1 MKKNSENRPPV
12 KRKSGAG
19 RFLLFL
25 LILILVLGGAA
36 YFYIMHI
43 LGSTYVDIPVLSGEE
58 TNTAELDAKWSD
70 GGHTRIYYDS
80 KHPILEKEQKDKEVE
95 NILVFGIDARGADKV
110 KSRTDSI
117 MVLTVDRRKG
127 KVKLTSIMRDTG
139 VYIGDTDET
148 AGKKLNKVNAAYPW
162 GGVGYMIN
170 TINRNFD
177 LDINK
182 FIMFDFSSASKIVD
196 LCDGVEV
203 DIKEKEI
210 PYANKFIKED
220 NKLNGTNSPEIKKAG
235 KQTLDGIQAVSWA
248 RIRYADSDFVRT
260 SRQRTIAKGLMSK
273 VGDMN
278 IFKRLSLLKDGT
290 SIIETN
296 IESTD
301 LLRIALNAMRGAGD
315 VEEYRVPQDNM
326 YTVQQNPWMMK
337 IDFEKQNKE
346 LHDFIWEK

>member
-12 KRKSGAG
+12 RRRSGGVG
-19 RFLLFL
+19 RFILFL
-25 LILILVLGGAA
+25 LALILLLGAAA
-36 YFYIMHI
+36 YFYIMDI

-58 TNTAELDAKWSD
+58 AQTAELDAKWSE

-80 KHPILEKEQKDKEVE
+80 KHPILAREQKDKEVE

-117 MVLTVDRRKG
+117 MVLTVNRRTG

-148 AGKKLNKVNAAYPW
+148 AGKKLNKINAAYPW
-162 GGVGYMIN
+162 GGVGFMIN

-220 NKLNGTNSPEIKKAG
+220 NKLNGTNSPEITKAG

-260 SRQRTIAKGLMSK
+260 SRQRTIAKGLMGK

-296 IESTD
+296 IESAD
-301 LLRIALNAMRGAGD
+301 LLRIALNAMGGVKN

-337 IDFEKQNKE
+337 IDFDKQNKE
-346 LHDFIWEK
+346 LHDFIWE